1 MTSDMLNLTRQ
12 ELEKRD
18 AFNPQLNPIT
28 QQLINAIPFSTVPD
42 KMKYVLVT
50 SQLINFS
57 AQFKRNIKLW
67 DDTLVPINAIS
78 FVIAPS
84 GGGKDSSVRAGRKP
98 FADGFKRIET
108 ARYQKAVK
116 AAIEAARAAGED
128 PPNEPAVYEPYMLP
142 IPPIDITPTTGPG
155 LVKHVNDIAALEL
168 SSGFIYSGEFA
179 DELQSNP
186 DMLENI
192 KTLAEIYD
200 LGIKEVKYTKAAEFR
215 SDAINGEPVSALF
228 VGSPGY
234 ILYDEAT
241 KKKFHIAF
249 MSKLA
254 RRSWFCYTPDKIP
267 EPVFDSIEELMQY
280 EEQIVN
286 QSLQARASVSPTID
300 AVAKFGIDS
309 AGQDILVSEEAAHLF
324 RVYKRYNNDLVDSLP
339 NQDSTYALIRRH
351 LQWKCLKLAGAYAI
365 MEKSNIITERHFL
378 EAIRFAEIFDKD
390 MEQFEAE
397 LNKADHERFS
407 DFANTQLNSEGKAI
421 ISIHDIKK
429 KGFLASVS
437 RTKLQ
442 ELITL
447 CSGYDRDG
455 IYSIINE
462 GGAIQYERIIKTD
475 ILTASFKPID
485 CSNLNRAVQSKNPD
499 QVHQAKK
506 TIAHSAV
513 YGYETEEVTFDQL
526 HELLIGEFAYSPFKF
541 KNGTRGKDNIL
552 GGTKWL
558 VLDID
563 DTPISAEYCHFYLSD
578 INHYVVLTSD
588 PENQYKYRVIIEL
601 DSYVELSNTAWKTF
615 YKLVAQDLA
624 LKVDLLPQS
633 QIFYSYGDR
642 PIYSNLEAAPL
653 EVREYVIK
661 ALETPETT
669 TSVTSSQAKS
679 LLADPLTTFSY
690 AFDAPYG
697 SASRNVIQAIYHLR
711 DLGGD
716 LQSALQLFED
726 IQDYWEDPFNET
738 RAETMRNQIKGIFTN
753 T

>member
-1 MTSDMLNLTRQ
+1 MTDMLKLTRQ
-12 ELEKRD
+12 ELENKQV
-18 AFNPQLNPIT
+18 FNSQLNPIT
-28 QQLINAIPFSTVPD
+28 QQIVDAIPFPAVPE
-42 KMKYVLVT
+42 KMKYVLAT
-50 SQLINFS
+50 SQLINF
-57 AQFKRNIKLW
+57 AGQFKRNIKLW

-84 GGGKDSSVRAGRKP
+84 GLGKDSSVRAARKP
-98 FADGFKRIET
+98 FKKSFDMIEN
-108 ARYQKAVK
+108 ARLQRAKS
-116 AAIEAARAAGED
+116 AAIAAAKAAGED
-128 PPNEPAVYEPYMLP
+128 PATEPSIYEPYMPP

-168 SSGFIYSGEFA
+168 SSGFIYAGEFA

-192 KTLAEIYD
+192 KTLAEVYD
-200 LGIKEVKYTKAAEFR
+200 LGIKEVKYTKSIEHR
-215 SDAINGEPVSALF
+215 SEAIEGQPVSALF

-254 RRSWFCYTPDKIP
+254 RRSWFCYTPDKAP
-267 EPVFDSIEELMQY
+267 EPTPDDLDAMLEL
-280 EEQIVN
+280 EDQIVN
-286 QSLQARASVSPTID
+286 TALAARAAVSPAIESSTKYNLD
-300 AVAKFGIDS
+300 NANL
-309 AGQDILVSEEAAHLF
+309 DILVSEEAVRLF
-324 RVYKRYNNDLVDSLP
+324 RVYKRYNNETVDSLP

-365 MEKSNIITERHFL
+365 MDKSDIITEQHFI

-390 MEQFEAE
+390 MDLFEAE
-397 LNKADHERFS
+397 LNKADHERFA
-407 DFANTQLNSEGKAI
+407 DYANTQLNSEGKAV

-429 KGFLASVS
+429 KGFSTSVS
-437 RTKLQ
+437 RAKLQ

-447 CSGYDRDG
+447 CSGYDKNG
-455 IYSIINE
+455 IYSIVNE
-462 GGAIQYERIIKTD
+462 GGAVQYERIIKTD
-475 ILTASFKPID
+475 VLTASYKPID
-485 CSNLNRAVQSKNPD
+485 CSALNAAVAQNDKVKVDS
-499 QVHQAKK
+499 AKK
-506 TIAHSAV
+506 SIAQTAA
-513 YGYETEEVTFDQL
+513 YGFEIEEVTFDQL
-526 HELLIGEFAYSPFKF
+526 ELLLTGEFAYSPFKF
-541 KNGTRGKDNIL
+541 RNGRRGKDNII

-588 PENQYKYRVIIEL
+588 PNNQYKYRVIIEL
-601 DSYVELSNTAWKTF
+601 DSYVELSNTAWKSF
-615 YKLVAQDLA
+615 YKLIAQDLA
-624 LKVDLLPQS
+624 LKVDPLPQS

-642 PIYSNLEAAPL
+642 PLYSNLEASPL

-661 ALETPETT
+661 ALETAETP
-669 TSVTSSQAKS
+669 TSKPSPTQAKS
-679 LLADPLTTFSY
+679 LLADPLTTFAY

-711 DLGGD
+711 DLGGTVD
-716 LQSALQLFED
+716 DALQLFDD
-726 IQDYWEDPFNET
+726 IQDYWEDPFEES
-738 RAETMRNQIKGIFTN
+738 RANTMRTQIRGMF
-753 T
+753 